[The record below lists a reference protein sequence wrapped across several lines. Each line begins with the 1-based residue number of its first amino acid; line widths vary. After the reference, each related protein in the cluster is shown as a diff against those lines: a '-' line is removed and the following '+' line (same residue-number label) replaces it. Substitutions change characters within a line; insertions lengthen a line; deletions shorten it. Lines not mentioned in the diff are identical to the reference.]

1 MRDRELIMR
10 NGWILAIA
18 IAAGLAVVVLVTRGW
33 RSEPMQEAAGA
44 KSVPRADSN
53 REGAPLAGGDT
64 STARRQEMVKALQGG
79 SRQARDAGPSD
90 EQGSDGKLVTGS
102 RPVDGD
108 RHDAMKSSLAQHAE
122 REANRRGDQV
132 GDAAPE
138 VAYEGGATHT
148 FSTNAHVQVA
158 DAGPISG
165 ESGTVSFWLRPGW
178 ESKSEADATFVM
190 LGDSGMQIVKNV
202 NFLRFEYVDSTG
214 VERALGTDIAAWQAG
229 EWRQVTATWDYG
241 SMQLYVDGK
250 LVSKGGYPDPP
261 DFQEETKLYVGS
273 KLKRNTP
280 IAPGE
285 LSYLT
290 VLNRSSSA
298 DEIGSSFESGPRPS
312 R

>member
-1 MRDRELIMR
+1 MR

-18 IAAGLAVVVLVTRGW
+18 IALGVAVVVWVARGW
-33 RSEPMQEAAGA
+33 RSEPVQEVAGA
-44 KSVPRADSN
+44 KGVQRADSR
-53 REGAPLAGGDT
+53 RENAPLAGGGGDT
-64 STARRQEMVKALQGG
+64 SSARREEMVKALQGG
-79 SRQARDAGPSD
+79 ERQARDAAPGD
-90 EQGSDGKLVTGS
+90 AAKSDGTVVSGS
-102 RPVDGD
+102 RPVDDD
-108 RHDAMKSSLAQHAE
+108 RHDAMKSSLARHAE
-122 REANRRGDQV
+122 REANRRGHQV

-138 VAYEGGATHT
+138 VAYDGGATHT
-148 FSTNAHVQVA
+148 FSTNGQVQVA

-202 NFLRFEYVDSTG
+202 NFLRFEYVDGTG
-214 VERALGTDIAAWQAG
+214 VERALGTDIAAWRAG

-241 SMQLYVDGK
+241 SIQLYVDGK

-273 KLKRNTP
+273 KFKRNTP

-285 LSYLT
+285 LSHLT
-290 VLNRSSSA
+290 VLNRSSSP